1 MPSSMKS
8 KRKGKVR
15 KGKKRGFKGFEKMTL
30 GEFFDKTPGALKQL
44 PNLNY
49 ADKVKAERNKQ
60 AQSRLHP
67 KVMGPQEPKQLE
79 ITFTPDEIKMMK
91 KQKKD
96 KFQNE
101 LQSIISRVQRAS
113 SENQKNVSYL
123 NTPKKTNN
131 YNKKEELEQVSNQ
144 IVSGYFNNN
153 IDITRGQ
160 RNYQRIDLVVSEVEF
175 RIRNFLVPYIKKFLK
190 KVWPELLIAAQA
202 NILTASF
209 FNDYMKT
216 NQGYGLVNG
225 KFTLYTDA
233 LLGLGEDLTDIEL
246 EFFIKVLLSSMG
258 TTQIKNVNS
267 LANFDTESELE
278 MQNMYYIFMLL
289 KNKIKE
295 LVDHNEYK
303 HLGHLLY
310 HTNNLRNAIS
320 HEPLIQDRVFE
331 ELQNDFIHSVQQ
343 FKINF
348 GQRSNKA
355 SEEINA
361 FANNL
366 DLRKFYNMFG
376 NKSPEGRVE
385 ELSGIKLRFPIEN
398 RKRVKHG
405 RRPDI
410 HEYKRK
416 YSLRQWCE
424 YFQKKE
430 KRTED
435 ENKNMVMEFFEIFP
449 QMKEAYYEGYFEPPN

>member
-1 MPSSMKS
+1 MPSSMKT
-8 KRKGKVR
+8 KTGKGTTGKGTAG
-15 KGKKRGFKGFEKMTL
+15 KGKKRGKKVGIKGTKMTI

-44 PNLNY
+44 PNLIWT
-49 ADKVKAERNKQ
+49 DKVKAERNKQ

-79 ITFTPDEIKMMK
+79 ITFTPDEIKLMK

-123 NTPKKTNN
+123 NPPKKTNN
-131 YNKKEELEQVSNQ
+131 YKKKEELEQVSNQ

-209 FNDYMKT
+209 FNNYMKT
-216 NQGYGLVNG
+216 NQGYGLVDG
-225 KFTLYTDA
+225 KFNLYTDA
-233 LLGLGEDLTDIEL
+233 LLGLNNDLTDIEL

-278 MQNMYYIFMLL
+278 MQNMFYIFMLL
-289 KNKIKE
+289 KNKIRE
-295 LVDHNEYK
+295 LDDHNVYTYLE
-303 HLGHLLY
+303 HLLFN
-310 HTNNLRNAIS
+310 TNNLRNAIS
-320 HEPLIQDRVFE
+320 HEPLIQDKVFE
-331 ELQNDFIHSVQQ
+331 DLRDQFINSVLDFKMIVPQSY
-343 FKINF
+343 FE
-348 GQRSNKA
+348 A
-355 SEEINA
+355 SEEMIA
-361 FANNL
+361 FADNL
-366 DLRKFYNMFG
+366 DLRKFYNMFF
-376 NKSPEGRVE
+376 NKSPEGKVE
-385 ELSGIKLRFPIEN
+385 ELSGIKFRFPNEN

-405 RRPDI
+405 KRPDI
-410 HEYKRK
+410 HEYKRN

-430 KRTED
+430 KNNGR
-435 ENKNMVMEFFEIFP
+435 
-449 QMKEAYYEGYFEPPN
+449 